1 MICEKAR
8 EAFPELLD
16 SRTPATALL
25 EARTHLA
32 SCPECQ
38 RDFAALTQTAN
49 ALDAMP
55 TPPPSARL
63 RRNFYAMLE
72 EEKHSA
78 ASVRAVARRE
88 HRASLWRWVLSPLAA
103 AALVALGF
111 AVGQR
116 GAAQATSDANASNDS
131 MKTQLAAMHGVV
143 TKQNDQ
149 ITKLNDQVEKVTKL
163 MVAQT
168 LLAQQQNPANTRLN
182 DVLAKA
188 RSEDVSPKVL
198 DDLVLALTFDPNANV
213 RLRALEALYDHA
225 DQEIVRAG
233 VLAAL
238 PREQNPLVQLELIDF
253 LATAQEPN
261 AAPMLE
267 KISADESA
275 NTAVREAAKLAL
287 AQF

>member
-1 MICEKAR
+1 MTCEKAR

-16 SRTPATALL
+16 PRTPATAQL

-32 SCPECQ
+32 SCPDCQ
-38 RDFAALTQTAN
+38 RDFAALSQTAT

-55 TPPPSARL
+55 TPQPSARL

-103 AALVALGF
+103 AALIALGF
-111 AVGQR
+111 LVGHR
-116 GAAQATSDANASNDS
+116 AAPRATSDASAAGDATRNE
-131 MKTQLAAMHGVV
+131 LAELRAQV
-143 TKQNDQ
+143 TKQNEQ
-149 ITKLNDQVEKVTKL
+149 IDRMTKVV
-163 MVAQT
+163 VATT
-168 LLAQQQNPANTRLN
+168 LFQQQQSPANSRLS
-182 DVLAKA
+182 DVLTKAKQ
-188 RSEDVSPKVL
+188 ENV
-198 DDLVLALTFDPNANV
+198 DDKTLEQLVLAVSLDPSVNV
-213 RLRALEALYDHA
+213 RLRALEALYPHA
-225 DQEIVRAG
+225 DRELVRAG

-253 LATAQEPN
+253 VATAQDQN
-261 AAPMLE
+261 ATPALE

-275 NTAVREAAKLAL
+275 NTSVRDAAKLAL
-287 AQF
+287 AQL

>member
-8 EAFPELLD
+8 EVFPELLD
-16 SRTPATALL
+16 SRTPATAQL

-103 AALVALGF
+103 AALIALGF
-111 AVGQR
+111 AVGHR
-116 GAAQATSDANASNDS
+116 AAPQATSVDAPT
-131 MKTQLAAMHGVV
+131 KQELAALHNQL
-143 TKQNDQ
+143 TRANDQ
-149 ITKLNDQVEKVTKL
+149 IARQNEQLERVTKI
-163 MVAQT
+163 MVATT
-168 LLAQQQNPANTRLN
+168 LMNQQQNPVNARLN

-188 RSEDVSPKVL
+188 KSENVSPKVL
-198 DDLVLALTFDPNANV
+198 DDLVMALTFDPNANV
-213 RLRALEALYDHA
+213 RLRALEALYDHS
-225 DQEIVRAG
+225 DQEFVRAG

-253 LATAQEPN
+253 VATAQDAN
-261 AAPMLE
+261 AAPLLE
-267 KISADESA
+267 KISTDESA